1 MHSNQGNFWRNLAA
15 LYSSKD
21 DFFDFFR
28 TEKVGNKFFISSS
41 LFENPLEKLNLAI
54 PFIWIPL
61 FIIELFF
68 QPSLY
73 SRGSDMFW
81 NFVRNILFLN
91 TIHVLLTYI
100 MIFRS
105 VEISAWLKGNRVFRK
120 LNLMNSVVLVQI
132 LFITFFVV
140 QRTSFPMSRILDYS
154 LYAGILVSFVLFG
167 LKVHHSLSQVRF
179 LARLYD
185 TKYSAKVNVPGNA
198 ELMTKR
204 AQKVEQRLF
213 FLLIASFFLI
223 GSVWYAVV
231 GEKLPF
237 EYSNAA
243 RILSFILCIPC
254 VGILVNFFRYP
265 RPWNINKFIYLLRLS
280 AVPLFY
286 ITPVTTLVMS
296 SCHGMEYWCI
306 YSTTKK
312 KSVNGVQWM
321 GIATWI
327 LFILAVVLLLTP
339 YAKMPVLSWIFPD
352 LSSFSSSVLIGVSV
366 SLSFTHYYIDAL
378 LIKMVR
384 SADQE
389 ISPLESFLKSR
400 GEKAETLRFHSNQI
414 PQTPE

>member
-1 MHSNQGNFWRNLAA
+1 MHSNQGNSWRNLTG
-15 LYSSKD
+15 LYSSKENL
-21 DFFDFFR
+21 FHFFR
-28 TEKVGNKFFISSS
+28 PEKVGNKFFISTS
-41 LFENPLEKLNLAI
+41 LFESQLEKLNLAI

-61 FIIELFF
+61 FILELFI

-73 SRGSDMFW
+73 NLGSDMFW

-105 VEISAWLKGNRVFRK
+105 VEVRAWLKENRIFRK
-120 LNLMNSVVLVQI
+120 LGFMTSVVLVQ
-132 LFITFFVV
+132 LFFIAFFVV
-140 QRTSFPMSRILDYS
+140 QKTSFPMGRILDYS

-185 TKYSAKVNVPGNA
+185 TKSSQKMSGLKDAT
-198 ELMTKR
+198 LMTEK
-204 AQKVEQRLF
+204 AQKVEQKLF
-213 FLLIASFFLI
+213 IILIASFFLI
-223 GSVWYAVV
+223 GSVWYAVA

-237 EYSNAA
+237 EYSKIAK
-243 RILSFILCIPC
+243 ILSLILFIPC

-265 RPWNINKFIYLLRLS
+265 RPWNINKFIYLLRLI
-280 AVPLFY
+280 AFPLFY
-286 ITPVTTLVMS
+286 ITPITTLVMS

-312 KSVNGVQWM
+312 KSANGVQWM
-321 GIATWI
+321 SVATWM
-327 LFILAVVLLLTP
+327 LFVLAVGLLLTP
-339 YAKMPVLSWIFPD
+339 YSKMPVLNWIFPD

-366 SLSFTHYYIDAL
+366 SFSFTHYYIDAL

-384 SADQE
+384 NGNQKRSA
-389 ISPLESFLKSR
+389 LEGFLENN
-400 GEKAETLRFHSNQI
+400 GEKTETLQFSSKLI
-414 PQTPE
+414 PQTTK